1 MTYGAVGRSSF
12 LLRIG
17 SDMAKFSESMDL
29 YGSEI
34 LELAGAKLGGLH
46 RLIFNGKYL
55 SQVPSV
61 TNR

>member
-29 YGSEI
+29 YTSEI

-46 RLIFNGKYL
+46 RLIFNRK
-55 SQVPSV
+55 
-61 TNR
+61 